1 MAPQY
6 RPSHIG
12 ICVADLDRSLRFYC
26 DGLGFRAEER
36 FELDSD
42 QVPGLD
48 LALEIGE
55 RTVVTSQFVRAEG
68 LAIELLAYTTPSP
81 TGSPSASRRLLGL
94 THLSLYVDDLEAAIA
109 HLVAC
114 GGTLLEETRQSPGID
129 LVFLADPDGVRV
141 ELMQLPGA

>member
-94 THLSLYVDDLEAAIA
+94 THLSLYVDDLEAAIT

>member
-6 RPSHIG
+6 RPSHVG
-12 ICVADLDRSLRFYC
+12 ICVTDLDRSLRFYC
-26 DGLGFRAEER
+26 DGLGLRAEER

-55 RTVVTSQFVRAEG
+55 RTVVTSQFVRADG
-68 LAIELLAYTTPSP
+68 LAIELLAYATPAP
-81 TGSPSASRRLLGL
+81 TGSPSASRRSLGL

-114 GGTLLEETRQSPGID
+114 GGTVLEDTRQSPGID

>member
-6 RPSHIG
+6 RPSHVG

-81 TGSPSASRRLLGL
+81 GGSPSASRRLLGL

-114 GGTLLEETRQSPGID
+114 GGTVLEETRQSPGID

-141 ELMQLPGA
+141 ELMQLPAA

>member
-1 MAPQY
+1 MPPQY

-12 ICVADLDRSLRFYC
+12 ICVSDLDRSLRFYC
-26 DGLGFRAEER
+26 EGLGFRADER
-36 FELDSD
+36 FELDSE

-55 RTVVTSQFVRAEG
+55 RTVVTSQFIRAEG
-68 LAIELLAYTTPSP
+68 LAIELLAYATPSP

-94 THLSLYVDDLEAAIA
+94 THLSLSVDDLEAAIA

-114 GGTLLEETRQSPGID
+114 GGTVLEETRQSPGID

-141 ELMQLPGA
+141 ELMQVPAA

>member
-1 MAPQY
+1 MPPVY

-12 ICVADLDRSLRFYC
+12 ICVTDLERSLRFYC
-26 DGLGFRAEER
+26 DGLGFRADER

-55 RTVVTSQFVRAEG
+55 RTVVTSQFIRAEG
-68 LAIELLAYTTPSP
+68 LAIELLAYRTPAP
-81 TGSPSASRRLLGL
+81 EGSPSTSRRLLGL
-94 THLSLYVDDLEAAIA
+94 THLSLYVDDLEGAIA
-109 HLVAC
+109 HLVEC
-114 GGTLLEETRQSPGID
+114 GGTVLEGTRQSPGID

-141 ELMQLPGA
+141 ELMQLPVA

>member
-6 RPSHIG
+6 RPSHVG
-12 ICVADLDRSLRFYC
+12 ICVTDLDRSLRFYC

-68 LAIELLAYTTPSP
+68 LAIELLAYATPSP
-81 TGSPSASRRLLGL
+81 TGTPSASRRSLGL
-94 THLSLYVDDLEAAIA
+94 THLSLYVDDLDAAIA
-109 HLVAC
+109 HVVEC
-114 GGTLLEETRQSPGID
+114 GGTVLDDTRQSPGID